1 MKRLLMGID
10 YNVRMGR
17 KEWLEQ
23 MERRKKKHSRTVD
36 KLINKKEKLMI
47 HKLKKKHNLIGNY
60 ER

>member
-1 MKRLLMGID
+1 MGID

>member
-1 MKRLLMGID
+1 MGID

-23 MERRKKKHSRTVD
+23 VEKRKKKYSRTID

-47 HKLKKKHNLIGNY
+47 HKLKKT
-60 ER
+60 